1 MFGRLMTRLQR
12 FGVYEIAFQDCDVG
26 RGGCKLSELGSRGKV
41 ADDGKDLVGLVF
53 TLNSEKWGV
62 LGKIHH

>member
-1 MFGRLMTRLQR
+1 MTRLQR

-53 TLNSEKWGV
+53 TLN
-62 LGKIHH
+62 